1 MYTLRRRLKH
11 KYWYPISVDIERALR
26 KFRKLVDR
34 TYLKIWLY
42 ILILFVISW
51 GYCAFIKM
59 RHDYSLINNYA
70 HFEVLSSDY
79 YTKWRTDGNP
89 GQDPPK

>member
-1 MYTLRRRLKH
+1 MKYQKTFKY

-34 TYLKIWLY
+34 TYLKIWPY
-42 ILILFVISW
+42 ILILFVLSW
-51 GYCAFIKM
+51 GFCAFIKM
-59 RHDYSLINNYA
+59 SYDYSLINNYS
-70 HFEVLSSDY
+70 HFEALSSDL